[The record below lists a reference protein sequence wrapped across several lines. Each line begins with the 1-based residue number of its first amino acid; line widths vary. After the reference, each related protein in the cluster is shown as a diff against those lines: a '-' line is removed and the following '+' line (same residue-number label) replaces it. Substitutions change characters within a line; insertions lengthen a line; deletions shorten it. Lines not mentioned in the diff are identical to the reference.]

1 MKDEPTLEQV
11 EQALSELELLMSML
25 PSAGGSDQQMEIFAG
40 LYAKAYTMKLR
51 LMPKESKHENS

>member
-1 MKDEPTLEQV
+1 MREEITLEKV
-11 EQALSELELLMSML
+11 EQALNELELLMSMVGDGKQL
-25 PSAGGSDQQMEIFAG
+25 EIFAG